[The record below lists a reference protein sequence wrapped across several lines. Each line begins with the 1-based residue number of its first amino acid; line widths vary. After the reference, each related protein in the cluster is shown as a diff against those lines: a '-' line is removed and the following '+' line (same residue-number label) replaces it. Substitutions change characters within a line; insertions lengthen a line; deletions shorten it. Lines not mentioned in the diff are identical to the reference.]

1 MRSAPLTG
9 NPPELLRHDVV
20 TVRCKHW
27 ISDIRKT
34 RRLCCLQK
42 NGLWLC
48 FEIPINYSVW
58 TEKFTIYECSRGWI
72 FESLRSESRSRM
84 YVREKWGTWN
94 KCSHKSSQR
103 EVLPLFLWELSWPHW
118 HLKLLPQRG
127 KNACVFWL
135 TWGLLGK
142 SIFKS
147 FLPNRIGQV
156 VFALL
161 LFC

>member
-72 FESLRSESRSRM
+72 FESLRSGSRSRM

-147 FLPNRIGQV
+147 FLPNCIGQA